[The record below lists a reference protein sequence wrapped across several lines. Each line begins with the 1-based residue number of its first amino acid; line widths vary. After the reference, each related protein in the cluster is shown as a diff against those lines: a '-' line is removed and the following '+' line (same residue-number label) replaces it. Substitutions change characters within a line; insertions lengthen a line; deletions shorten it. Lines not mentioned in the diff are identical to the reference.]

1 MRTTVLDIVDIVIK
15 DDTILDNNSN
25 LLEFDNQI
33 KQFNDEVVRTEI
45 LSKLNSIL
53 DNVNLKNSG
62 D

>member
-45 LSKLNSIL
+45 LSKLNRFWTM
-53 DNVNLKNSG
+53 
-62 D
+62 